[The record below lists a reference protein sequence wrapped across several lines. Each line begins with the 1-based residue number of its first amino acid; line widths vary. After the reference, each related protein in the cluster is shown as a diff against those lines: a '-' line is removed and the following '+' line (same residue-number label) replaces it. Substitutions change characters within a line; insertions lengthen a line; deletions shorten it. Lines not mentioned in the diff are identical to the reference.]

1 MTSSPQTHESPPSLI
16 RFFTTEYKGRTA
28 IMVFLFLLAGIAEG
42 LGLMTLLPILE
53 LAMDAG
59 VGAEPSGPA
68 AWIASALG
76 LVGLPLTIEILLGV
90 LVVLFCGKALAIVA
104 ANQQAGFIV
113 AKVAMEM
120 RLELIRSLLKA
131 QWLHFTGYP
140 TGYHANAISN
150 EAQRSANAFREFTNV
165 LSDGMLAFTYVV
177 VVVLISWQTALAG
190 VIVGAAVLMLLRGFI
205 GESRE
210 AGSSQ
215 ASLMR
220 DLIARLTGALPA
232 LKPIKAMA
240 REEYLLP
247 LMEAETTG
255 YYKAQQRAIVAG
267 SLVQGLQEPI
277 IVAALALG
285 LWAVLSFTSAPFAS
299 VLLMAALF
307 YRLTATV
314 ANLQRRLVSVAEG
327 EATYESLQGHI
338 YSARANREEWEG
350 TAESPDLV
358 EAVRLEDVG
367 FAYGDGPPVF
377 SNIDVELRIGE
388 MVALVGGSGEG
399 KTTLCDIIIG
409 LLVPTEGRV
418 TVDGMD
424 LRDIDMRS
432 WRKRI
437 AYVPQEPLLFADS
450 VRLNVTL
457 GDESLSDGDV
467 ERALRAAGAWGFVQE
482 LDGGLDALIGE
493 RGSTL
498 SGGQRQRITLAR
510 ALVGKPRLL
519 LLDEPTTALD
529 NATEREICNT
539 LAELKGDLTTLAIS
553 HQPAIRSIAD
563 RVLQLQGGVLT
574 EMELDVESA
583 GV

>member
-1 MTSSPQTHESPPSLI
+1 
-16 RFFTTEYKGRTA
+16 
-28 IMVFLFLLAGIAEG
+28 MVLLFLLAGIAEG
-42 LGLMTLLPILE
+42 LGLITLLPILE

-59 VGAEPSGPA
+59 ANGEPSGPA
-68 AWIASALG
+68 AWIAGTLG
-76 LVGLPLTIEILLGV
+76 LVGLPLTLEVLLAV

-150 EAQRSANAFREFTNV
+150 EAQRSAIAFREFTYI
-165 LSDGMLAFTYVV
+165 LSDALMALIYVT
-177 VVVLISWQTALAG
+177 VVLMISWQTALAG
-190 VIVGAAVLMLLRGFI
+190 TIVGGVVLVLLRGFV

-215 ASLMR
+215 ATLMR

-247 LMEAETTG
+247 LMESETTG
-255 YYKAQQRAIVAG
+255 YYRAQQRAIVAA
-267 SLVQGLQEPI
+267 SLMQGLQEPI

-285 LWAVLSFTSAPFAS
+285 LWAVLSFAAVPFAS
-299 VLLMAALF
+299 VIVMAALF
-307 YRLTATV
+307 YRLTATI
-314 ANLQRRLVSVAEG
+314 ANLQRRLVYLAEG

-338 YSARANREEWEG
+338 YGARANREEWEG
-350 TAESPDLV
+350 VAESPDLLD
-358 EAVRLEDVG
+358 ALRLEGVG

-377 SNIDVELRIGE
+377 GDIDMELRSGE

-418 TVDGMD
+418 TVDGLD

-432 WRKRI
+432 WRRRI

-457 GDESLSDGDV
+457 GDDSLSDEDV
-467 ERALRAAGAWGFVQE
+467 ERALRAAGAWEFVQQLE
-482 LDGGLDALIGE
+482 GGIDAKVGE

-510 ALVGKPRLL
+510 ALVGRPRLL

-529 NATEREICNT
+529 GATEREICAT
-539 LAELKGDLTTLAIS
+539 LESLKGDLTTLAIS

-563 RVLQLQGGVLT
+563 RVLQVQGGVLT
-574 EMELDVESA
+574 EMALDVESA